1 MLTSPRAFFHHKVRS
16 AEMVSDKRYFT
27 QRASEE
33 AMRAE
38 RAPSEDARQWHQELA
53 DKFNRLACE
62 VEDFAH
68 QPSAPPP
75 TVARE
80 RRAALG

>member
-1 MLTSPRAFFHHKVRS
+1 
-16 AEMVSDKRYFT
+16 
-27 QRASEE
+27 
-33 AMRAE
+33 MRAE
-38 RAPSEDARQWHQELA
+38 RASSAEARQWHQGLA
-53 DKFNRLACE
+53 DKFNRLARE
-62 VEDFAH
+62 VEDFAR

>member
-1 MLTSPRAFFHHKVRS
+1 
-16 AEMVSDKRYFT
+16 MVSDKRYFAR
-27 QRASEE
+27 RASEE
-33 AMRAE
+33 SMRAE
-38 RAPSEDARQWHQELA
+38 RASSAEARQWHQGLA
-53 DKFNRLACE
+53 DKFNRLARE
-62 VEDFAH
+62 VEDFAR